1 MTSTQIA
8 ISEAPLV
15 PTMVRGNSAADI
27 RQARRAARVFADRL
41 APRLCPDVAD
51 TLVLVVSSS
60 SPTPCA
66 TATAPSCSV

>member
-51 TLVLVVSSS
+51 TLVLVVS
-60 SPTPCA
+60 
-66 TATAPSCSV
+66 